1 MSIKDGI
8 RFGIGFFIGKAIVTT
23 IAEIGIKYCDEAI
36 DRLRA
41 KQESEETGETE
52 AAE

>member
-8 RFGIGFFIGKAIVTT
+8 RFGIGFFIGKAIVAT
-23 IAEIGIKYCDEAI
+23 IAEIGIKHCDKAI
-36 DRLRA
+36 ERLKA
-41 KQESEETGETE
+41 TQEPEETGETE